1 LRKRDGQEI
10 TFQYDALNR
19 VTRKVIPARAGLDA
33 IQARSVIYTYDL
45 RDLVLSTTFD
55 NASGPG
61 QRVTYNGFGEP
72 TEIVDNSTGVSRSL
86 RYAYDANGN
95 RTDMWYPDNQRFT
108 YGYDIVDRLTQ
119 MRHNGSDL
127 LIQQRFNNR
136 GLMER
141 VDRNSTA
148 QQYQAYGYDQVSRLS
163 AYSVKQGSAPFD
175 IDWTFQRNAA
185 SQITQETRSNDEF
198 AWDGAVNITR
208 NYTTNGLN
216 QYTQASSAQATD
228 NFCYDANGNL
238 TADADEVFKYDVENR
253 LVEKRARVA
262 FTTCPNPLSNG
273 GYEGALIARLD
284 YDPLGRLYRVT
295 GSSNNATLFVHDGD
309 AMIAEYAST
318 GSLLRRYIHS
328 DNDET
333 HDPVV
338 WYEGGDVTLANMRN
352 LYSDQ
357 RGSIAFVSDINGT
370 KVALNTFDEYGN
382 NGTQNAGRFQFT
394 GQVWLEEAQLYYYKA
409 RIYSPKLGRFLQ
421 VDPIGYEDQYNLYAY
436 VGNDPINAVD
446 PLGEADERLT
456 EIFVDQLQDRMQQSR
471 INSSP
476 SPGIRETRSLD
487 AAANAEAKGTGNEFE
502 FKRQAIAAQNQV
514 NAEFARLYRGNNVP
528 SEEQIRR
535 FARRQGWTES
545 RKANGNTVFSSR
557 GIDGYGENSIPR
569 LELKPNPAQGDGAY
583 SQGPRIT
590 FRNLYGQRL
599 DPRTGRSAGSPSKRP
614 AENHRPYRPS
624 RRGRGS

>member
-1 LRKRDGQEI
+1 M
-10 TFQYDALNR
+10 
-19 VTRKVIPARAGLDA
+19 TRKVIPARAGLDA
-33 IQARSVIYTYDL
+33 IQARSVTYTYDL

-72 TEIVDNSTGVSRSL
+72 TEIADNSTGVSRSL
-86 RYAYDANGN
+86 RYGYDANGN

-108 YGYDIVDRLTQ
+108 FEYDTLDRLTHL
-119 MRHNGSDL
+119 RHNGSDRL
-127 LIQQRFNNR
+127 VQQRFNDR
-136 GLMER
+136 GLLER
-141 VDRNSTA
+141 LKRNGASE
-148 QQYQAYGYDQVSRLS
+148 QFQDFLYDQVGRLTS
-163 AYSVKQGSAPFD
+163 YSIEKGASQYDVE
-175 IDWTFQRNAA
+175 WTFQRNAA

-253 LVEKRARVA
+253 MVEKRARVA

-295 GSSNNATLFVHDGD
+295 GSSNNATLFVHDGN
-309 AMIAEYAST
+309 AMIAEYAPT
-318 GSLLRRYIHS
+318 GSLLQRYLHGTNVES
-328 DNDET
+328 D
-333 HDPVV
+333 DPLV
-338 WYEGGDVTLANMRN
+338 WYPGGDVTLANMRN
-352 LYSDQ
+352 LYTDQ

-421 VDPIGYEDQYNLYAY
+421 VDPVGYEDQYNLYAY
-436 VGNDPINAVD
+436 VGNDPINKIDPSGKRCVVANGWSNYCRRATLYAAFDRVLAAHTRFFAAAAATSSFLANNDLPVASNFFGLKDKSEEFLRGVANSLEGLNSSIAKRIEAGQSSVSGRALDRQLVRREQTEVQRNLDSLPASDRSEIVTDINQSFQFAINNPDLFRGSRADRAYVD
-446 PLGEADERLT
+446 VLRGVQKNLGEQID
-456 EIFVDQLQDRMQQSR
+456 F
-471 INSSP
+471 
-476 SPGIRETRSLD
+476 
-487 AAANAEAKGTGNEFE
+487 GN
-502 FKRQAIAAQNQV
+502 
-514 NAEFARLYRGNNVP
+514 Y
-528 SEEQIRR
+528 
-535 FARRQGWTES
+535 
-545 RKANGNTVFSSR
+545 
-557 GIDGYGENSIPR
+557 
-569 LELKPNPAQGDGAY
+569 
-583 SQGPRIT
+583 
-590 FRNLYGQRL
+590 
-599 DPRTGRSAGSPSKRP
+599 
-614 AENHRPYRPS
+614 NHRVAIGDALVARA
-624 RRGRGS
+624 RGFR